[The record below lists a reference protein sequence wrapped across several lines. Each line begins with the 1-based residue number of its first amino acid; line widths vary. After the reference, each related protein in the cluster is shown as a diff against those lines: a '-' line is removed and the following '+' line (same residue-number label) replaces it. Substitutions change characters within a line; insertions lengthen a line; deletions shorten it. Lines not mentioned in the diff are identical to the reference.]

1 MNPSLSYLLGLCSAI
16 VWGAGDFCGGL
27 ASRRTPLLGVLILA
41 EFIGFLLLVA
51 SGFLVG
57 ETFPNPAAV
66 AYSIAAGLSGTIGL
80 GCLYRGLAIGR
91 ASVVAPVSAVVGA
104 TIPALFTAYIHGLPG
119 GMKLAGFALALAAI
133 VLASQS
139 GHKASTQNALPFALL
154 AGLGFGGFFIFMDQA
169 SGQHSTF
176 FPLAIARGFPIPI
189 MLVICLVRK
198 LPVLPIP
205 RTIPIVVLTGIL
217 DAAGT
222 VFFLLS
228 STFGRLDVATILSS
242 LYPASTVILSR
253 LILREQI
260 SALQKLGVVLALTA
274 IVLIV
279 W

>member
-1 MNPSLSYLLGLCSAI
+1 MNQPLSYLLGFFSAI

-27 ASRRTPLLGVLILA
+27 ASRRTPLLSVLIFA
-41 EFIGFLLLVA
+41 EFTGFLLLVA
-51 SGFLVG
+51 SALLAG
-57 ETFPNPAAV
+57 ETFPLSNAFAF
-66 AYSIAAGLSGTIGL
+66 SIAAGLSGTIGL
-80 GCLYRGLAIGR
+80 GCLYRGIAIGR

-104 TIPALFTAYIHGLPG
+104 AIPALFTAYLHGLPG
-119 GMKLAGFALALAAI
+119 GLKIAGFALAFAAI

-139 GHKASTQNALPFALL
+139 GQKAGAQRALPYGLL
-154 AGLGFGGFFIFMDQA
+154 AGVGFGGFFIFMDQA

-176 FPLAIARGFPIPI
+176 FPLAIARGCPIPI
-189 MLVICLVRK
+189 MLLICFVRNRPMFPTRQGVPLV
-198 LPVLPIP
+198 L
-205 RTIPIVVLTGIL
+205 LTGLL

-222 VFFLLS
+222 VLFLLS

-260 SALQKLGVVLALTA
+260 SALQKLGVALALIA
-274 IVLIV
+274 ILLIV

>member
-1 MNPSLSYLLGLCSAI
+1 MSYLLGLLSAI

-27 ASRRTPLLGVLILA
+27 ASRRAALLSVLIVA
-41 EFIGFLLLVA
+41 EFTGFFLLVVA
-51 SGFLVG
+51 AFLVN
-57 ETFPNPAAV
+57 ETFLVRV
-66 AYSIAAGLSGTIGL
+66 AFGYSVAAGLSGTIGL

-91 ASVVAPVSAVVGA
+91 ASIVAPVSAVIGA
-104 TIPALFTAYIHGLPG
+104 AIPALFTAYMQGLPG
-119 GMKLAGFALALAAI
+119 PLKVAGFVLALAAI

-139 GHKASTQNALPFALL
+139 SHKAKSQNALPFGLL
-154 AGLGFGGFFIFMDQA
+154 AGVGFGGFFILIDQA

-189 MLVICLVRK
+189 MFLICFVRK
-198 LPVLPIP
+198 LPVVPSLPAVP
-205 RTIPIVVLTGIL
+205 LVVFTGIL

-253 LILREQI
+253 LVLREQI
-260 SALQKLGVVLALTA
+260 SVLQKLGVVLALAA
-274 IVLIV
+274 ILLIV

>member
-1 MNPSLSYLLGLCSAI
+1 MSLSYLLGLLSAI

-27 ASRRTPLLGVLILA
+27 ASRRAPLLTVLIVA
-41 EFIGFLLLVA
+41 EFTGFVLLVISA
-51 SGFLVG
+51 FLVN
-57 ETFPNPAAV
+57 ETFPVRAAFG
-66 AYSIAAGLSGTIGL
+66 YSIAAGLSGTIGL

-91 ASVVAPVSAVVGA
+91 ASIVAPVSAVIGA
-104 TIPALFTAYIHGLPG
+104 AIPAVFTAYSQGLPG
-119 GMKLAGFALALAAI
+119 GLKLTGFALAFVAI

-139 GHKASTQNALPFALL
+139 GDESKTQNALPFGLL
-154 AGLGFGGFFIFMDQA
+154 AGLGFGGFFILMNQA
-169 SGQHSTF
+169 GGPHSTF

-189 MLVICLVRK
+189 MLLICFVQK
-198 LPVLPIP
+198 LPVLPSLP
-205 RTIPIVVLTGIL
+205 AVPLVVFTGIL

-228 STFGRLDVATILSS
+228 NTFGRLDVATILSS
-242 LYPASTVILSR
+242 LYPASTVILSH

-260 SALQKLGVVLALTA
+260 SLLQKLGVVLALTA

>member
-1 MNPSLSYLLGLCSAI
+1 MAYLLGLMSAI

-27 ASRRTPLLGVLILA
+27 ASRRAPLLTVLIVA
-41 EFIGFLLLVA
+41 EFTGFCLLVA
-51 SGFLVG
+51 SAFLVN
-57 ETFPNPAAV
+57 ETFPASPAV
-66 AYSIAAGLSGTIGL
+66 AYSVAAGLSGTIGL

-91 ASVVAPVSAVVGA
+91 ASIVAPVSAVIGA
-104 TIPALFTAYIHGLPG
+104 AIPALFTAHMQGLPG
-119 GMKLAGFALALAAI
+119 ELKLAGFALALAAI

-139 GHKASTQNALPFALL
+139 SHEAKTQNALPFGLL
-154 AGLGFGGFFIFMDQA
+154 AGLGFGGFFVLMDQA
-169 SGQHSTF
+169 SGPHSTF
-176 FPLAIARGFPIPI
+176 LPLAIARSFPIPI
-189 MLVICLVRK
+189 MLVICLVRNRTM
-198 LPVLPIP
+198 LPTLPAVP
-205 RTIPIVVLTGIL
+205 LVVLTGIL

-260 SALQKLGVVLALTA
+260 SLLQKLGVVLALTA

>member
-1 MNPSLSYLLGLCSAI
+1 M
-16 VWGAGDFCGGL
+16 WGAGDFCGGL
-27 ASRRTPLLGVLILA
+27 ASRRTLLLSVLILA
-41 EFIGFLLLVA
+41 EFTGFLLLVTSA
-51 SGFLVG
+51 FLVG
-57 ETFPNPAAV
+57 ETFPVPAAF
-66 AYSIAAGLSGTIGL
+66 AYSTAAGLSGTIGL

-104 TIPALFTAYIHGLPG
+104 MIPALFTAYMHGLPG
-119 GMKLAGFALALAAI
+119 NLKLAGFALAFAAI

-139 GHKASTQNALPFALL
+139 NQKAGPHNALSFGLL

-169 SGQHSTF
+169 SGLHSTF
-176 FPLAIARGFPIPI
+176 FPLAIARGCPIPI
-189 MLVICLVRK
+189 MLLICFIRK
-198 LPVLPIP
+198 LPRVPTVSAIP
-205 RTIPIVVLTGIL
+205 LVVLTGIL

-228 STFGRLDVATILSS
+228 STFGRLDVATILAS

-260 SALQKLGVVLALTA
+260 SPLQKSGVALALIA